1 MFSKGSL
8 KSDLPLPIPQIYPIR
23 ALTSESFLVSAC
35 WFQAEHNMPQRFSG
49 LLSSPKC
56 GPMCIL
62 ELYYYVFW
70 TCLPRSSELFSHFY
84 FHSVTETT
92 ISSNSGIAMSTLPT
106 PMIRSNSRSKWKEV
120 LGFDDGD
127 GISAYPSP
135 PSSPSRSPPASS
147 IYSGFREKLRPST
160 ARSRDTSSRPPSR
173 ESFWSRSHTRSHT
186 NQSRITEGSTKSREP
201 FWSRSHARSHTTQS
215 KETFRPDTS
224 HSRPYTSPTE
234 ANYPSYPRFPKDI
247 TFYRSKSD
255 ILLSPSPPAP
265 STNDIKPLPPPPPQF
280 YITIQKDNSTSP
292 ISTSR
297 PDVLLH
303 SGPEK
308 ASTVLSFA
316 KFHSVTQ
323 ATEITLCPPA
333 PKPISANFS
342 QTSLSLPFGSR
353 GGEEKEKEQ
362 GRPKFKI
369 EVLTPSGGIFTT
381 EKYSFFHT
389 LQNTRER
396 EKFEW
401 KYTSGPFVRTIESA
415 RESGGLKLIRTSTG
429 DVVAVYA
436 GLGPSSRASNPSRV
450 MGMFRFLRGEG
461 TAGLSGEF
469 EALAVMSI
477 LAIVERN
484 RRVTKAHKQAFQ
496 LPS

>member
-1 MFSKGSL
+1 
-8 KSDLPLPIPQIYPIR
+8 
-23 ALTSESFLVSAC
+23 
-35 WFQAEHNMPQRFSG
+35 
-49 LLSSPKC
+49 
-56 GPMCIL
+56 MCIL
-62 ELYYYVFW
+62 ELYYYVLW
-70 TCLPRSSELFSHFY
+70 TSLPRSSELFSHLY
-84 FHSVTETT
+84 FPSITEAT
-92 ISSNSGIAMSTLPT
+92 ISSNLGISISILLS
-106 PMIRSNSRSKWKEV
+106 PMTRSNSRSKWKEV

-135 PSSPSRSPPASS
+135 PSSPLRSPPASS
-147 IYSGFREKLRPST
+147 LYSGFREKLRPST

-186 NQSRITEGSTKSREP
+186 NQSRITEDSTKSREP
-201 FWSRSHARSHTTQS
+201 FWSRSHTRSHTTQS

-265 STNDIKPLPPPPPQF
+265 STNDLKPLPPPPPQF
-280 YITIQKDNSTSP
+280 YITIQKDNSTSK

-303 SGPEK
+303 SRPEK

-333 PKPISANFS
+333 PKSISADFS
-342 QTSLSLPFGSR
+342 QTNLSLSIGSR
-353 GGEEKEKEQ
+353 GGEEKEKEA

-381 EKYSFFHT
+381 EKYSFCHT
-389 LQNTRER
+389 LQTTGER

-415 RESGGLKLIRTSTG
+415 RESGGLKLIRTSRG

-469 EALAVMSI
+469 EALAIMSL

-484 RRVTKAHKQAFQ
+484 RRAIKAHKQAFQ

>member
-1 MFSKGSL
+1 
-8 KSDLPLPIPQIYPIR
+8 
-23 ALTSESFLVSAC
+23 
-35 WFQAEHNMPQRFSG
+35 
-49 LLSSPKC
+49 
-56 GPMCIL
+56 MCIL
-62 ELYYYVFW
+62 KLYFYVFW
-70 TCLPRSSELFSHFY
+70 TCLAPSFELFSYFH
-84 FHSVTETT
+84 FHSVTEAT
-92 ISSNSGIAMSTLPT
+92 IFSNPVTARILLPI

-127 GISAYPSP
+127 GVSAYPSP

-186 NQSRITEGSTKSREP
+186 NQSQITEDSTKSREP
-201 FWSRSHARSHTTQS
+201 FWSRSHTRSHTTQS
-215 KETFRPDTS
+215 RETFRPDTS
-224 HSRPYTSPTE
+224 HSRPCTSPTE

-265 STNDIKPLPPPPPQF
+265 STNDLKPLPPPPPQF
-280 YITIQKDNSTSP
+280 YITIQKDNSASP

-333 PKPISANFS
+333 PKSIFANFS
-342 QTSLSLPFGSR
+342 QTNLSLPIGSR
-353 GGEEKEKEQ
+353 GGEEREKEQ

-381 EKYSFFHT
+381 EKYSFCHT
-389 LQNTRER
+389 LHNTGER

-415 RESGGLKLIRTSTG
+415 RESGGLKLIRVSTG

-461 TAGLSGEF
+461 TDGLSGEF
-469 EALAVMSI
+469 EALAIMSI

-484 RRVTKAHKQAFQ
+484 RRVIKAHKKAFQ
-496 LPS
+496 LRT